1 MKKIL
6 LLISFGLM
14 ALIVNADP
22 VDEGKALFVSRCA
35 SCHNVNK
42 TLTGPALAGVHE
54 RRNMDWIVSFVR
66 SSKTLIQSGDKDAVA
81 LYQQFNQ
88 IPMPDHQDLSAE
100 NVKSIVEYIKSATV
114 AKTEEEAPF
123 ARPGKRR
130 PDYTP
135 VSITD
140 YGFFLGYLALVS
152 LLVAVLVF
160 AVQLKQYERLVR
172 KTGTKP

>member
-1 MKKIL
+1 
-6 LLISFGLM
+6 M
-14 ALIVNADP
+14 ALIANADP
-22 VDEGKALFVSRCA
+22 VDEGKALFISRCA

-54 RRNMDWIVSFVR
+54 RRDMNWIVSFVR

-88 IPMPDHQDLSAE
+88 VPMPDHQDLSAE
-100 NVKSIVEYIKSATV
+100 HVKSIVEYIKSATV
-114 AKTEEEAPF
+114 TTTEKAPF

-160 AVQLKQYERLVR
+160 AVQLKQYERLVS
-172 KTGTKP
+172 KADSKA